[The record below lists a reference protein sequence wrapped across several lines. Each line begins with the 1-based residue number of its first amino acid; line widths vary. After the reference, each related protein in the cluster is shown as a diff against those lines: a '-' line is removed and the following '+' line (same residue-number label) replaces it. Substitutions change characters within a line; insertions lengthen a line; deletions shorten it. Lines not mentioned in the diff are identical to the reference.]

1 MTRDVQL
8 IEGDLPP
15 QTQHIE
21 GATLVAQRV
30 RIRLG
35 TFRGEWLLD
44 QSAGLPFLRW
54 RSQRSPPLDSIA
66 AKVREELRATPGVLD
81 VRELRARHVQ
91 ERVRI
96 EGELIIEGNQTLNL
110 NAEFVAAGNTSPTV
124 ALTLG
129 KSGALL

>member
-1 MTRDVQL
+1 MTRDIQL
-8 IEGDLPP
+8 IEGDLSP

-21 GATLVAQRV
+21 GAALVAQRV